1 MKRNII
7 FLMQEFITNNSQYIF
22 PVLYL
27 WSAIWKGLALW
38 KAAKKDSKVW
48 FVLLFVINTMGL
60 LEILYIY
67 LLNKI
72 DFNKVFANIKSK
84 LHIKKG

>member
-1 MKRNII
+1 
-7 FLMQEFITNNSQYIF
+7 MQEFITNNSQYIF

-27 WSAIWKGLALW
+27 WSAVWKGFALW

-48 FVLLFVINTMGL
+48 FVILFVVNTMGL

>member
-1 MKRNII
+1 M
-7 FLMQEFITNNSQYIF
+7 MQEFITNNSQYIF

-27 WSAIWKGLALW
+27 WSAVWKGFALW

-48 FVLLFVINTMGL
+48 FVILFVVNTMGL